1 MLNFSAMRTILLV
14 IVFTSFTSVSVAQN
28 KVPAAEQELNYLPTY
43 KPAAFGDDGERIARM
58 EKLFPAVATIYDD
71 HARKNHFPAIAYGI
85 VADGKLIYSGATGVI
100 NLKDRDKV
108 TTSSLFRIASM
119 TKSFTAMAIMKL
131 QEEGKLSLA
140 DPASKYVA
148 EMQDLVYV
156 TRDAAPITIH
166 NLLTMTAGFPE
177 DNPWGDR
184 QLEDTDEE
192 FLNFLKEG
200 VSFSSTP
207 GQQFEYSN
215 LGYAILGNIVTR
227 ASGMPYQQYITVN
240 ILRPLG
246 MHQTQWEFSKVNPR
260 ELVLGYRW
268 EDEQWKEEPMLHD
281 GAYGAM
287 GGLITSLEDFSKYV
301 AFHLSAYPPR
311 NEPEEGPVKRSAVRE
326 MHKPY
331 MPRLYTDAKRS
342 DGTLCPI
349 VVGYCL
355 GLGYRQDCEGIVRI
369 GHSGGLPGFGS
380 DYKFYPDYGVGV
392 ISFANKTYAG
402 TGGVNARVLDTLVQA
417 GGLKPRVLPAS
428 DILNKRRSQLI
439 PILTSWDEEQSAEL
453 FAENFFL
460 DQSLPARREHSKEI
474 FDKAGKIV
482 SVGTM
487 VPENQLRGYFIMKGE
502 RGDIQVYFTLSP
514 EKEPKIQQLELN
526 FRPSK

>member
-1 MLNFSAMRTILLV
+1 MRTIILI
-14 IVFTSFTSVSVAQN
+14 IVFSGFITVSVAQN
-28 KVPAAEQELNYLPTY
+28 KVPDVEQELNYLTAY
-43 KPAAFGDDGERIARM
+43 KPAAFPHDTDRIRSL
-58 EKLFPAVATIYDD
+58 EKVFPAVEKIY
-71 HARKNHFPAIAYGI
+71 HEYARKNHFPAIAYGI

-100 NLKDRDKV
+100 NLKNQNKV
-108 TTSSLFRIASM
+108 TTRSLFRIASM

-131 QEEGKLSLA
+131 QEDGKLSLA
-140 DPASKYVA
+140 DRAWKHVP
-148 EMQDLVYV
+148 EMKDFVYA
-156 TRDAAPITIH
+156 TREATPITIH

-192 FLNFLKEG
+192 FLNFLKGG

-215 LGYAILGNIVTR
+215 LGYAILGNIITR
-227 ASGMPYQQYITVN
+227 VSGMPYQQFITQN
-240 ILRPLG
+240 ILQPLG
-246 MHQTQWEFSKVNPR
+246 MNQTQWEFSNVNPD

-268 EDEQWKEEPMLHD
+268 EDERWKEEPMLHD

-287 GGLITSLEDFSKYV
+287 GGLITSIEDFAKYV

-311 NEPEEGPVKRSAVRE
+311 NEPEKGPVKRSSVRE

-331 MPRLYTDAKRS
+331 MPRLYTEAKRA

-349 VVGYCL
+349 VMGYCF

-369 GHSGGLPGFGS
+369 SHSGGLPGYGS

-392 ISFANKTYAG
+392 ISFANRTYAG
-402 TGGVNARVLDTLVQA
+402 TGGINARVLDTLMLA
-417 GGLKPRVLPAS
+417 GALKPRVLPAA
-428 DILNKRRSQLI
+428 DILNKRKSQLI
-439 PILTSWDEEQSAEL
+439 PVLTSWDEKASREL

-460 DQSLPARREHSKEI
+460 DLSLPDRVRKSKEV

-487 VPENQLRGYFIMKGE
+487 IPDNQLRGYFVMKGE
-502 RGDIQVYFTLSP
+502 KGDIKVYFTLSP
-514 EKEPKIQQLELN
+514 EKDPKIQQLELN
-526 FRPSK
+526 FEAGN